1 MYRLIILI
9 LALTVAN
16 MPFATSDA
24 QTKKKTTTTAVAKK
38 KPVRKASTAAKGGK
52 RTAAKGGKKRT
63 AKGKKKPTYTNA
75 SIRDC
80 RTSARLFRSRF
91 ANRNRSC
98 VPTRRT

>member
-75 SIRDC
+75 SIRGLQNQ
-80 RTSARLFRSRF
+80 RAAVQKQIREQE
-91 ANRNRSC
+91 
-98 VPTRRT
+98 PTRRT

>member
-52 RTAAKGGKKRT
+52 RNAAKGGKKRT
-63 AKGKKKPTYTNA
+63 AKGKRNPHTQMHRYA
-75 SIRDC
+75 DC

-98 VPTRRT
+98 VPTWLT

>member
-52 RTAAKGGKKRT
+52 KRGKRRKETHCQGKAETHIHKCIDTRTAEPARGCSEADSRT
-63 AKGKKKPTYTNA
+63 GTEAACQQG
-75 SIRDC
+75 
-80 RTSARLFRSRF
+80 
-91 ANRNRSC
+91 
-98 VPTRRT
+98 